1 MAKGFGDRLAKGS
14 AKAAF
19 PAAEPG
25 VAAEKFKEATK
36 DFNLQDY
43 LKGVETEENAARERK
58 AQRIQAEQADA
69 EKLDREREELRA
81 QERAQE
87 NIAVDEETTKLF

>member
-25 VAAEKFKEATK
+25 VAVDKFNDAVK
-36 DFNLQDY
+36 DFDLTEY
-43 LKGVETEENAARERK
+43 LKGVEAEESAARERK
-58 AQRIQAEQADA
+58 AQRIQAEQMEA

-81 QERAQE
+81 QERDRKS
-87 NIAVDEETTKLF
+87 VV